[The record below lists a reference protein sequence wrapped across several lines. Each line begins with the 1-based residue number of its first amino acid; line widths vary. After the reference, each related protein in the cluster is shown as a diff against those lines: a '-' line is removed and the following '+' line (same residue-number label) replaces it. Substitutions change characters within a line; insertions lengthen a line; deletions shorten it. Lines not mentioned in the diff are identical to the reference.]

1 MKFTKESLLSNIKL
15 GDRRALARSLTHIE
29 NDSPTGKFL
38 VNELFSKMGDAQIIG
53 ITGAPGSGKSSLV
66 DRLIGEYR
74 AKELSVAVL
83 ALDPSSPFSGGA
95 ILGDRIRMLQYT
107 QDPDVF
113 IRSMA
118 SRGKLGG
125 LSVATFNSILLLDAS
140 GFDRI
145 IIETVGAGQSEV
157 EIAKNCD
164 TTMVV
169 TVSGM
174 GDDIQLIKAGI
185 MEIADIF
192 IVNKSDKSGAE
203 EFGSQMRH
211 IIDPAEWTIPVC
223 LTSATENTGIGE
235 LIIKIDEHWQ
245 YLISSEKLSQSRK
258 NRIRYELGE
267 RVTQS
272 LSKQLNNLE
281 MEEVIDK
288 LLESK
293 ISIENA
299 ITSLIHDLTN
309 NHS

>member
-1 MKFTKESLLSNIKL
+1 M
-15 GDRRALARSLTHIE
+15 
-29 NDSPTGKFL
+29 GK
-38 VNELFSKMGDAQIIG
+38 AQIIG
-53 ITGAPGSGKSSLV
+53 ITGAPGSGKSSLA

-74 AKELSVAVL
+74 SNNLSVAVL

-107 QDPDVF
+107 QDPHVF

-125 LSVATFNSILLLDAS
+125 LSVATFNSVLILDVY

-192 IVNKSDKSGAE
+192 IVNKSDKIGAE
-203 EFGSQMRH
+203 EYGAQMRH
-211 IIDPAEWTIPVC
+211 LIDPADWTIPVC
-223 LTSATENTGIGE
+223 LTSATENTGISE
-235 LIIKIDEHWQ
+235 LVAKIDDHWR
-245 YLISSEKLSQSRK
+245 YINSSNSLSLSRR
-258 NRIRYELGE
+258 NRIRYELGQ
-267 RVTQS
+267 RITHS
-272 LSKQLNNLE
+272 LTNQLINLE
-281 MEEVIDK
+281 MEDILDK
-288 LLESK
+288 LAEGT
-293 ISIENA
+293 ISIEKA
-299 ITSLIHDLTN
+299 VAQLIHELTI